1 MRKLSY
7 LFMITLVVFIS
18 GCSNNELKENEEVI
32 EKHFIYTGEN
42 ELWSA
47 EYQLDAEMV
56 FTKEEGRLK
65 VDCYKE
71 ILMTVTYKEDLSTLS
86 QVREIIINCNS
97 LNKNMSL
104 TQEYDENEC
113 PTNNTFTLKSRG
125 SSATYEDQN
134 TVIDVTITVDGKEQ
148 KFELLY
154 QE

>member
-7 LFMITLVVFIS
+7 LFMIMLVVFIS
-18 GCSNNELKENEEVI
+18 GCSNQNKEVTQ
-32 EKHFIYTGEN
+32 KHFIYTGEN

-47 EYQLDAEMV
+47 KYQLDSEMV

-71 ILMTVTYKEDLSTLS
+71 ILLTVTYKEELSTLS
-86 QVREIIINCNS
+86 QVREIVINCNS

-104 TQEYDENEC
+104 TQKYDENES
-113 PTNNTFTLKSRG
+113 PINDTFTLKSRS
-125 SSATYEDQN
+125 SSAAYEDQN

-148 KFELLY
+148 KLELIY
-154 QE
+154 RE